1 MQTTITINEKVLQKA
16 QQALMLTHFN
26 NVEAFIAFLVE
37 EKLKEMPLHKN
48 DPILRLRGKLK
59 GKKGGTAF
67 FMQDKKAEI
76 EKEYAI

>member
-1 MQTTITINEKVLQKA
+1 MQTTITINEEVLQKA

-59 GKKGGTAF
+59 GKKGGTAL

>member
-1 MQTTITINEKVLQKA
+1 MQTTITINEDVLQKA
-16 QQALMLTHFN
+16 QQALMFTHFN

-37 EKLKEMPLHKN
+37 EKLKEMPLHTN

-59 GKKGGTAF
+59 GKKGGTVL
-67 FMQDKKAEI
+67 FMQDKKTEI

>member
-1 MQTTITINEKVLQKA
+1 MQTTITINEEVLQKA
-16 QQALMLTHFN
+16 QQASLLTHFN

-59 GKKGGTAF
+59 GKKGGTAL

>member
-1 MQTTITINEKVLQKA
+1 MQTTITINEEVLQKA
-16 QQALMLTHFN
+16 QQALLLTHFN

-59 GKKGGTAF
+59 GKKGGTAL

>member
-1 MQTTITINEKVLQKA
+1 MQTTITINEEVLQKA
-16 QQALMLTHFN
+16 QQALLLTHFN

-59 GKKGGTAF
+59 GKQGGTAL

>member
-1 MQTTITINEKVLQKA
+1 MQTTITIHEEILQKA

-59 GKKGGTAF
+59 EKKGGTAL

-76 EKEYAI
+76 EKEYA